1 MFDDGLHVCK
11 FANTDVL
18 AIKSLQQMKSRGKPQ
33 VRFTYI
39 DKSMSGCSV
48 ECVLILNT
56 KQ

>member
-48 ECVLILNT
+48 ERVLILNT